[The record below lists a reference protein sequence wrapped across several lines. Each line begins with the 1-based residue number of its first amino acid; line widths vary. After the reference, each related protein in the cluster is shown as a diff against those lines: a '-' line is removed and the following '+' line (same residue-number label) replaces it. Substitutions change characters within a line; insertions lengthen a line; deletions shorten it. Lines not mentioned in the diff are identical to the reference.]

1 MGRIARP
8 SLVAQA
14 VAPTIAAGLI
24 DATGFEGMLAAL
36 AALALGN
43 ALLSV
48 TLFVVLNARSRASA
62 PERMRPSG

>member
-1 MGRIARP
+1 
-8 SLVAQA
+8 
-14 VAPTIAAGLI
+14 LI
-24 DATGFEGMLAAL
+24 DAAGFEGMLAAL